1 MLFETLTS
9 FLKRRYVFS
18 FIHINCLG
26 ILACEKIMIFMQ
38 SIKNFNAKKT
48 NSNIQTCFIF
58 RWAGPRKGEI
68 QGHLWR
74 TRPDL
79 RRDVRLLNHFYQI
92 LYKSISQ
99 NFFPSQKNTKCF
111 RDLFAIKIS
120 NFAALLFCTIFPP
133 PTNFSPPTW
142 KRNEIILFSHG
153 SFWMRWYLPLRDF
166 CEHFDH
172 LNHRSFSIRN
182 ERIRWV

>member
-38 SIKNFNAKKT
+38 SIKNFKAKKT

-99 NFFPSQKNTKCF
+99 FFFLRKKTQNVFEICLPSKSRILQHYFFVRFFPLPQTFPLLLEKETK
-111 RDLFAIKIS
+111 
-120 NFAALLFCTIFPP
+120 
-133 PTNFSPPTW
+133 
-142 KRNEIILFSHG
+142 
-153 SFWMRWYLPLRDF
+153 
-166 CEHFDH
+166 
-172 LNHRSFSIRN
+172 SFSSVTVVFGCDDIFLC
-182 ERIRWV
+182 EIFASILTI